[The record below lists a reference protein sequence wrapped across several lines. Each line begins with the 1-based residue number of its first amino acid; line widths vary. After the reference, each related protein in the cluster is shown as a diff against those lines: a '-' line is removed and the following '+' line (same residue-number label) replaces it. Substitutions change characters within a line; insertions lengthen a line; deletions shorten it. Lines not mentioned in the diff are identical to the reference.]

1 MEGYVSSLSPIKL
14 SRKTKRPYF
23 DMDLQTSNGKKR
35 AVCFCKDRYR
45 IFKELDESGDQGCV
59 ILSYDQGDNDIIIN
73 DSSKVSKS
81 ALNFQRSKEIKYF
94 DINSIINEFSLYT
107 RVNIKGKTTDLSI
120 PTESEVKGTMMAIK
134 TAIIH
139 DQSGF
144 APITF
149 FGDILCDTLENDK
162 CYDFQNLSLSKYRS
176 DRILK
181 TTEITKFV
189 EIDDLQINTEGRATN
204 SNIIKRGKIV
214 LVNSKSLIIKYKCPE
229 CKNDIR
235 IEEDFATCDSCDIFT
250 VKSLCVKDDKVSCV
264 FQSDVKERLALM
276 VPIDMLKEITEQ
288 NIDNKNQFMQSLM
301 TKTLTAQYDPNDMV
315 VRLLTNTEE

>member
-1 MEGYVSSLSPIKL
+1 
-14 SRKTKRPYF
+14 
-23 DMDLQTSNGKKR
+23 MDIQTCNGKKR

-59 ILSYDQGDNDIIIN
+59 ILSYDQGDDDIIIN

-81 ALNFQRSKEIKYF
+81 VLNFQRSKEIKYH

-107 RVNIKGKTTDLSI
+107 RVNVKGKITDLGA
-120 PTESEVKGTMMAIK
+120 PKESEVNSTMMAIK

-139 DQSGF
+139 DKSGF

-149 FGDILCDTLENDK
+149 FGDVLCDVLENDK
-162 CYDFQNLSLSKYRS
+162 CYDFQNLSLSKFRS

-181 TTEITKFV
+181 TTEITNIA
-189 EIDDLQINTEGRATN
+189 EIDDLQINVEGRTTN
-204 SNIIKRGKIV
+204 SNIIKCGKIV
-214 LVNSKSLIIKYKCPE
+214 LINAKSLNIKYKCPE

-250 VKSLCVKDDKVSCV
+250 VKSFCVKDDKVRCV
-264 FQSDVKERLALM
+264 FQSDAKERLSLM
-276 VPIDMLKEITEQ
+276 VPIDMLKQVTKQ
-288 NIDNKNQFMQSLM
+288 NIDNKNQFLQSHV
-301 TKTLTAQYDPNDMV
+301 TKHLTAQYNANDMV
-315 VRLLTNTEE
+315 VRLLTNMEE